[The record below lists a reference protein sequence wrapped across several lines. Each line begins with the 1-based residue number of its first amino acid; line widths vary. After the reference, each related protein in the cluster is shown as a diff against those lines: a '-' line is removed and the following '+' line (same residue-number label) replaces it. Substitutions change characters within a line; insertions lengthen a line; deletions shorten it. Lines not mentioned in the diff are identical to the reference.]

1 MKTEMKS
8 SLKLFMRPFLVVLGF
23 MLLYALVHAVLG
35 FYGEKDSASI
45 SQNLEKTE
53 IERQNSALS
62 PKQEEANTTTTA
74 TEENPTKDSPLPLE
88 TATQKQEN
96 KQEIKQETKQE
107 NKQETKQE
115 NKQETKQENKQETKQ
130 ENKQETKQE
139 NKQETKQEQEK
150 ENEPKQNSASSVQNN
165 QKTPTTPT
173 IGKKPLEYK
182 VAVSGVNVRAFPSTK
197 GKILGSLAKDKS
209 VKVLEIQNDWAKIEF
224 SNETK
229 GYVFL
234 KLLKKAE

>member
-1 MKTEMKS
+1 MKS

-23 MLLYALVHAVLG
+23 MLLYALVHAALG
-35 FYGEKDSASI
+35 FYAKKDSASI

-53 IERQNSALS
+53 IERQNSVLS
-62 PKQEEANTTTTA
+62 PKQEEANMATTA
-74 TEENPTKDSPLPLE
+74 TEENPTKDPPLPLE
-88 TATQKQEN
+88 TATQ
-96 KQEIKQETKQE
+96 
-107 NKQETKQE
+107 
-115 NKQETKQENKQETKQ
+115 
-130 ENKQETKQE
+130 
-139 NKQETKQEQEK
+139 KQETKQEQEK
-150 ENEPKQNSASSVQNN
+150 ENEPKQNSAPPIQNH
-165 QKTPTTPT
+165 QKTPITPT

-197 GKILGSLAKDKS
+197 GKILGSLAKNKS

>member
-23 MLLYALVHAVLG
+23 MLLYALVHAALG
-35 FYGEKDSASI
+35 FYVKKDSASI

-53 IERQNSALS
+53 IKRQNSALS

-74 TEENPTKDSPLPLE
+74 TEENPTKDPPLPLE
-88 TATQKQEN
+88 TATQ
-96 KQEIKQETKQE
+96 
-107 NKQETKQE
+107 
-115 NKQETKQENKQETKQ
+115 
-130 ENKQETKQE
+130 
-139 NKQETKQEQEK
+139 KQETKQEQEK
-150 ENEPKQNSASSVQNN
+150 ENEPKQNSASPIQNN

>member
-23 MLLYALVHAVLG
+23 MLLYALAHAALG
-35 FYGEKDSASI
+35 FYAKKDSVSI

-53 IERQNSALS
+53 IERQNSALP
-62 PKQEEANTTTTA
+62 PKQEEANTPPTA
-74 TEENPTKDSPLPLE
+74 TEENPTKDSPLSLE
-88 TATQKQEN
+88 TVTQKQE
-96 KQEIKQETKQE
+96 T
-107 NKQETKQE
+107 
-115 NKQETKQENKQETKQ
+115 
-130 ENKQETKQE
+130 
-139 NKQETKQEQEK
+139 KQETKQEQEK
-150 ENEPKQNSASSVQNN
+150 ENEPKQNSTLPIQNH
-165 QKTPTTPT
+165 QKTLSTPT

-182 VAVSGVNVRAFPSTK
+182 AAVNSVNVRAFPSTK
-197 GKILGSLAKDKS
+197 GKILGSLAKNKS

-234 KLLKKAE
+234 KFLKKAE

>member
-8 SLKLFMRPFLVVLGF
+8 SLKLSMRPLLVVLAF
-23 MLLYALVHAVLG
+23 MLLYALVHAALG
-35 FYGEKDSASI
+35 FYVKKDSAPI
-45 SQNLEKTE
+45 SPNAEKTE
-53 IERQNSALS
+53 TERQNSALS

-88 TATQKQEN
+88 TAAQEQED
-96 KQEIKQETKQE
+96 KQEI
-107 NKQETKQE
+107 
-115 NKQETKQENKQETKQ
+115 
-130 ENKQETKQE
+130 
-139 NKQETKQEQEK
+139 KQEQEK
-150 ENEPKQNSASSVQNN
+150 ENESKQNSTPPIQNH

-173 IGKKPLEYK
+173 IGQKPLEYK
-182 VAVSGVNVRAFPSTK
+182 VAVNSVNVRAFPSTK
-197 GKILGSLAKDKS
+197 GKIIGSLARDKS

-224 SNETK
+224 SNKTK

>member
-8 SLKLFMRPFLVVLGF
+8 SLKLFVRPFLVVLGF
-23 MLLYALVHAVLG
+23 MLLYALAHAALG
-35 FYGEKDSASI
+35 FYVKKDSASI

-53 IERQNSALS
+53 IKRQNSALS

-74 TEENPTKDSPLPLE
+74 TEENPTKDPPLPLE
-88 TATQKQEN
+88 TATQ
-96 KQEIKQETKQE
+96 
-107 NKQETKQE
+107 
-115 NKQETKQENKQETKQ
+115 
-130 ENKQETKQE
+130 
-139 NKQETKQEQEK
+139 KQETKQEQEK
-150 ENEPKQNSASSVQNN
+150 ENEPKQNSASPIQNN

>member
-1 MKTEMKS
+1 M
-8 SLKLFMRPFLVVLGF
+8 
-23 MLLYALVHAVLG
+23 LYALAHAALG
-35 FYGEKDSASI
+35 FYAKKDSVPI

-53 IERQNSALS
+53 TERQNSALS
-62 PKQEEANTTTTA
+62 PKQEEANATTTA

-96 KQEIKQETKQE
+96 KQE
-107 NKQETKQE
+107 N
-115 NKQETKQENKQETKQ
+115 
-130 ENKQETKQE
+130 
-139 NKQETKQEQEK
+139 KQEQEK
-150 ENEPKQNSASSVQNN
+150 ENESKQNSTQPIQNN

-173 IGKKPLEYK
+173 MGKKPLEYK

-197 GKILGSLAKDKS
+197 GKIIGSLLKNKS
-209 VKVLEIQNDWAKIEF
+209 VKVLEIQNDWAEIEF
-224 SNETK
+224 SHETK

>member
-8 SLKLFMRPFLVVLGF
+8 FLKLFAQPLLVVLAF
-23 MLLYALVHAVLG
+23 MLLYALAHAVLG
-35 FYGEKDSASI
+35 FYVKKDSAPI
-45 SQNLEKTE
+45 SPNLEKTE
-53 IERQNSALS
+53 IERQNRTLS

-74 TEENPTKDSPLPLE
+74 TEENPTKDSPLPSE
-88 TATQKQEN
+88 TAVQE
-96 KQEIKQETKQE
+96 
-107 NKQETKQE
+107 
-115 NKQETKQENKQETKQ
+115 
-130 ENKQETKQE
+130 QE

-150 ENEPKQNSASSVQNN
+150 ENESKQDSVSPIQNN
-165 QKTPTTPT
+165 QKTPTTPL

-197 GKILGSLAKDKS
+197 GKILGLLLKNKS
-209 VKVLEIQNDWAKIEF
+209 VKVLEIQNDWAEIEF
-224 SNETK
+224 SNKTK

>member
-23 MLLYALVHAVLG
+23 MLLYALVHAALG
-35 FYGEKDSASI
+35 FYAKKDSASI

-62 PKQEEANTTTTA
+62 PKQEETNTTTTA
-74 TEENPTKDSPLPLE
+74 TEENPTKDPPLPLE
-88 TATQKQEN
+88 TATQKQE
-96 KQEIKQETKQE
+96 T
-107 NKQETKQE
+107 
-115 NKQETKQENKQETKQ
+115 
-130 ENKQETKQE
+130 
-139 NKQETKQEQEK
+139 KQETKQEQEK
-150 ENEPKQNSASSVQNN
+150 ENEPKQNSVLPIQNN
-165 QKTPTTPT
+165 QKTLSTPT

-197 GKILGSLAKDKS
+197 GKILGSLAKNKS

>member
-8 SLKLFMRPFLVVLGF
+8 SLKLFMQPFLVVLAF
-23 MLLYALVHAVLG
+23 MLLYALAHAALG
-35 FYGEKDSASI
+35 FYAKKDSASI
-45 SQNLEKTE
+45 SQNLEKSE
-53 IERQNSALS
+53 IKRQNSALS
-62 PKQEEANTTTTA
+62 PKQEETNTATTA
-74 TEENPTKDSPLPLE
+74 TEENPTKDPPLPLE
-88 TATQKQEN
+88 TATQKQG
-96 KQEIKQETKQE
+96 
-107 NKQETKQE
+107 
-115 NKQETKQENKQETKQ
+115 
-130 ENKQETKQE
+130 

-150 ENEPKQNSASSVQNN
+150 ENESKQNSTSPIQNH
-165 QKTPTTPT
+165 QKTLSTPT

-182 VAVSGVNVRAFPSTK
+182 AAVNSVNVRAFPSTK
-197 GKILGSLAKDKS
+197 GKILGSLAKNKS

>member
-23 MLLYALVHAVLG
+23 MLLYALAHAALG

-53 IERQNSALS
+53 MERQNSTLS
-62 PKQEEANTTTTA
+62 PKQEETNTTTTA

-88 TATQKQEN
+88 TPTQEKEN
-96 KQEIKQETKQE
+96 
-107 NKQETKQE
+107 
-115 NKQETKQENKQETKQ
+115 
-130 ENKQETKQE
+130 
-139 NKQETKQEQEK
+139 KQEQEK
-150 ENEPKQNSASSVQNN
+150 ENEPKQNSTPPIQNH
-165 QKTPTTPT
+165 QKTLSTPT

-182 VAVSGVNVRAFPSTK
+182 AAVSGVNVRAFPSTK
-197 GKILGSLAKDKS
+197 GKILGSLAKNKS

>member
-1 MKTEMKS
+1 MKS

-23 MLLYALVHAVLG
+23 MLLYALAHATLG
-35 FYGEKDSASI
+35 FYGGKDSASI

-62 PKQEEANTTTTA
+62 PKQEETNTTTTA

-88 TATQKQEN
+88 TTTQEKEN
-96 KQEIKQETKQE
+96 
-107 NKQETKQE
+107 
-115 NKQETKQENKQETKQ
+115 
-130 ENKQETKQE
+130 KQE

-150 ENEPKQNSASSVQNN
+150 ENEPKQNSALPAQNN
-165 QKTPTTPT
+165 QKAPTTPT

-197 GKILGSLAKDKS
+197 GKILGSLAKNKS

>member
-1 MKTEMKS
+1 MKS
-8 SLKLFMRPFLVVLGF
+8 SLKLFVRPFLVVLGF
-23 MLLYALVHAVLG
+23 MLLYALVHIVLG

-62 PKQEEANTTTTA
+62 PKQEETNTTTTA
-74 TEENPTKDSPLPLE
+74 TEENPAKDSPLPLE
-88 TATQKQEN
+88 TPTQ
-96 KQEIKQETKQE
+96 
-107 NKQETKQE
+107 
-115 NKQETKQENKQETKQ
+115 
-130 ENKQETKQE
+130 KQE

-150 ENEPKQNSASSVQNN
+150 ENESKQNSAPPIQNN
-165 QKTPTTPT
+165 QKTLSTPT

-182 VAVSGVNVRAFPSTK
+182 AAVNSVNVRAFPSTK
-197 GKILGSLAKDKS
+197 GKILGSLAKNKS

>member
-1 MKTEMKS
+1 M
-8 SLKLFMRPFLVVLGF
+8 
-23 MLLYALVHAVLG
+23 LYALVHAALG

-53 IERQNSALS
+53 IERQNNALS

-74 TEENPTKDSPLPLE
+74 TEENPTKDPPLPLE
-88 TATQKQEN
+88 TPTQKQEN
-96 KQEIKQETKQE
+96 KQET
-107 NKQETKQE
+107 
-115 NKQETKQENKQETKQ
+115 
-130 ENKQETKQE
+130 
-139 NKQETKQEQEK
+139 KQETKQEQEK
-150 ENEPKQNSASSVQNN
+150 ENESKQNSASPIQNH
-165 QKTPTTPT
+165 QKTLSTPT

-182 VAVSGVNVRAFPSTK
+182 AAVNSVNVRAFPSTK
-197 GKILGSLAKDKS
+197 GKILGSLAKNKS

>member
-23 MLLYALVHAVLG
+23 MLLYALAHAALG
-35 FYGEKDSASI
+35 FYAKKDSASI

-53 IERQNSALS
+53 MERQNSVLS
-62 PKQEEANTTTTA
+62 PKQEETNTTTTA

-88 TATQKQEN
+88 TATQKQET
-96 KQEIKQETKQE
+96 KQETKQE
-107 NKQETKQE
+107 N
-115 NKQETKQENKQETKQ
+115 
-130 ENKQETKQE
+130 
-139 NKQETKQEQEK
+139 KQEQEK
-150 ENEPKQNSASSVQNN
+150 ENEPKQNSVSPIQNN
-165 QKTPTTPT
+165 QKTLSTPT

-197 GKILGSLAKDKS
+197 GKILGSLAKNKS

>member
-23 MLLYALVHAVLG
+23 MLLYALAHAALG

-88 TATQKQEN
+88 TPTQKQEN
-96 KQEIKQETKQE
+96 KQET
-107 NKQETKQE
+107 
-115 NKQETKQENKQETKQ
+115 
-130 ENKQETKQE
+130 
-139 NKQETKQEQEK
+139 KQETKQEQEK
-150 ENEPKQNSASSVQNN
+150 ENESKQNSVSPAQNN

-182 VAVSGVNVRAFPSTK
+182 AAVNSVNVRAFPSTK
-197 GKILGSLAKDKS
+197 GKILGSLAKNKS